1 MHYCILLFFFAHL
14 FLFLPSFSNMSEQV
28 EKVTVVFVS
37 SILGL
42 MKEQNW
48 QFQTWACKERSLF
61 FIRINKGL
69 TQPIL
74 ANDSLQNV
82 VPFVLCIQ
90 CQCLYFR
97 QRYLNAIRENRQG
110 FLFSNFPRKGMEN
123 FPLQEYN
130 FSPLLPPHPCM
141 YIITY
146 TTKTNI
152 IPALSGSLA
161 PLSHQSTLTSY
172 PIINSF
178 ICALNQCFFFPNE
191 CYLLGIIFHF

>member
-1 MHYCILLFFFAHL
+1 MLHALLHSSVLLCPL
-14 FLFLPSFSNMSEQV
+14 FLFLPSFSHMSEQV

-61 FIRINKGL
+61 FIRIKKGL

-90 CQCLYFR
+90 CQCLYFW

-130 FSPLLPPHPCM
+130 FSPLLPPHLCM

-152 IPALSGSLA
+152 YNSCFVWITCPTLALEYFDII
-161 PLSHQSTLTSY
+161 SHY
-172 PIINSF
+172 
-178 ICALNQCFFFPNE
+178 
-191 CYLLGIIFHF
+191 